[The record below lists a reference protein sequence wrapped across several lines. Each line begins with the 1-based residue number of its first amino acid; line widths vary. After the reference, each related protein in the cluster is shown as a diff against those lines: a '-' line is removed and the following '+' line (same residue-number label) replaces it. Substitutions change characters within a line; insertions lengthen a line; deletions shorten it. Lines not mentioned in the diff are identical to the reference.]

1 MALLRRV
8 RMTAA
13 RLIHG
18 FGRSADVQEGYAR
31 LIVRER
37 SEDGR
42 PDEWSMIRA
51 SSFVLAAVYRALV
64 GDELAPL
71 GLFREAA
78 NEYLELGG
86 PFYVALAIRTNHTEL
101 IYDHVRRLS
110 DRDVE
115 SDTLPTDPETLLFDL
130 LVATSM
136 VAIQGS
142 DGFAFR
148 AMIRMLDQGDTFGML
163 PVDRLGLPLRLYLSI
178 GRGVGEA
185 VSGEDSEL
193 ATLREALVEYLRRTD
208 EIIVKAMNDRIHWN
222 RSRSGVLPEE
232 PETLATCVTV
242 NAAASRRFTDR
253 RVDDLT
259 ADAVLTTDR
268 QSVPREQVNFYR
280 HIALVE
286 ATVEVVAWTGLPYC
300 LSSAW

>member
-1 MALLRRV
+1 
-8 RMTAA
+8 MTAA

-64 GDELAPL
+64 GDERAP

-86 PFYVALAIRTNHTEL
+86 PFYVALAICTNDTEL

-115 SDTLPTDPETLLFDL
+115 SDTPPTDPETLLFDL
-130 LVATSM
+130 LVATST

-193 ATLREALVEYLRRTD
+193 ATLREALAEYLRRTD
-208 EIIVKAMNDRIHWN
+208 EIIAGAMNDRIHWN
-222 RSRSGVLPEE
+222 RLRSGVLPEE

-242 NAAASRRFTDR
+242 NAASRRFTDR

-259 ADAVLTTDR
+259 ADAVLTR
-268 QSVPREQVNFYR
+268 RHSVPTKVTTAIS
-280 HIALVE
+280 H
-286 ATVEVVAWTGLPYC
+286 W
-300 LSSAW
+300 